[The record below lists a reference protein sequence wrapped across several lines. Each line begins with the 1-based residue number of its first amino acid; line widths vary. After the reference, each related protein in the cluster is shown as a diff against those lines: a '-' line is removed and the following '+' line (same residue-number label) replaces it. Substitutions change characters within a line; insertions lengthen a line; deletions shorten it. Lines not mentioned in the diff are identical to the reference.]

1 MQNIVNG
8 HAVYVCAHNMHLLL
22 YLHTWAIP
30 FVDLQ
35 EIRRR
40 ESVSLSKPIEAD
52 GGVFR

>member
-1 MQNIVNG
+1 MNG

-22 YLHTWAIP
+22 YLHTWTIP